1 MSHHTY
7 FPRAMPNHRFIG
19 CLDYEFKENCFEKLP
34 MEAENRILIN
44 KEDEDLANC
53 LVLLKNN
60 AFSRSRTNETYDD
73 KSMKVEV
80 KGKFQCKT
88 CNKIFDSHQ
97 ALGGHRASHKKVKGC
112 FASTIDNFN
121 NTVDEFSLHGI
132 EIGVSAPRT
141 IKRKRSKAHE
151 CSICHR
157 VFASGQA
164 LGGHKRCHWISPI
177 SNFPV
182 DTGIA
187 SLADFRDQIRFDNSK
202 KHCNKPFFQNCE
214 AFDLNLSPMVN
225 DDDDDDDDEAA
236 LKFEDENCKQSNM
249 KKLKRLSDLD
259 EGGSISWLQV
269 GISSSSTLGGTS
281 PSS

>member
-7 FPRAMPNHRFIG
+7 FPRAMPNQRFIG
-19 CLDYEFKENCFEKLP
+19 CQDYEFEENCFEKLP

-60 AFSRSRTNETYDD
+60 VFSRSTTNEIHED
-73 KSMKVEV
+73 KSMKVEI
-80 KGKFQCKT
+80 KSKFQCKT

-112 FASTIDNFN
+112 FASTMDNFN
-121 NTVDEFSLHGI
+121 DTVDEFSLRGT
-132 EIGVSAPRT
+132 ETGVSALRT
-141 IKRKRSKAHE
+141 IKRKRSKVHE

-157 VFASGQA
+157 VFMSGQA
-164 LGGHKRCHWISPI
+164 LGGHKRCHWISPV
-177 SNFPV
+177 SNFRV
-182 DTGIA
+182 DNGTA
-187 SLADFRDQIRFDNSK
+187 SLADFRDQIRLDNCE
-202 KHCNKPFFQNCE
+202 KHYNKPFFQNCE
-214 AFDLNLSPMVN
+214 VLDLNVSPMVN
-225 DDDDDDDDEAA
+225 DSDDDKEEA

-259 EGGSISWLQV
+259 EGGSISWLQM